1 MFLEASEHSTGLF
14 GWLSSCTAKA
24 GTPMQAAVAAQN
36 ATVAVLDSPRQVEEN
51 VQRLRQAGFDLSKLS
66 VVAKDRHPEQQVAAH
81 YGAGGQAR
89 YWGEQGG
96 FWTQMWA
103 TLSGWACVVIPDTG
117 PILVAGPLSGWI
129 VAALENEAVFGGLS
143 ALGAALYGLGIP
155 KDAVLR
161 NEAAVR
167 MDKLL
172 LIAHGAV
179 DEVGKARE
187 IMR

>member
-1 MFLEASEHSTGLF
+1 MR
-14 GWLSSCTAKA
+14 
-24 GTPMQAAVAAQN
+24 QAVAAQN
-36 ATVAVLDSPRQVEEN
+36 ATVAVLDSHRQVEES
-51 VQRLRQAGFDLSKLS
+51 VQRLRQSGFDLSKLS
-66 VVAKDRHPEQQVAAH
+66 VVAMDRHPDEQVVAH

-89 YWGEQGG
+89 YWGEFGP
-96 FWTQMWA
+96 FWTRMWA
-103 TLSGWACVVIPDTG
+103 SLSGWAHLVIPGAG
-117 PILVAGPLSGWI
+117 PILVAGPLAGWI

-155 KDAVLR
+155 KGAVLR
-161 NEAAVR
+161 CEAAVR

-187 IMR
+187 ILKDEQIRVVCS

>member
-1 MFLEASEHSTGLF
+1 
-14 GWLSSCTAKA
+14 
-24 GTPMQAAVAAQN
+24 MQPGVAAQN
-36 ATVAVLDSPRQVEEN
+36 AAVAVLDSHLQVEES
-51 VQRLRQAGFDLSKLS
+51 VQRLRQSGFDLSKLS
-66 VVAKDRHPEQQVAAH
+66 VVAKDRHPEQQVVAH
-81 YGAGGQAR
+81 YGADRQAK
-89 YWGEQGG
+89 YWGEFGP
-96 FWTQMWA
+96 FWTGMWA
-103 TLSGWACVVIPDTG
+103 SLSGWAYLVIPDTG

-129 VAALENEAVFGGLS
+129 VAALDNQAVFGGLS
-143 ALGAALYGLGIP
+143 ALGAALYSLGIP

>member
-1 MFLEASEHSTGLF
+1 
-14 GWLSSCTAKA
+14 
-24 GTPMQAAVAAQN
+24 MQPGVAAQN
-36 ATVAVLDSPRQVEEN
+36 ATVAVLDSHRQVEES
-51 VQRLRQAGFDLSKLS
+51 VERLRQSGFDLSKLS
-66 VVAKDRHPEQQVAAH
+66 LVAKERHPEQQVVAH
-81 YGAGGQAR
+81 YGADGQAR
-89 YWGEQGG
+89 CWGEFGR
-96 FWTQMWA
+96 FWTGMWA
-103 TLSGWACVVIPDTG
+103 LLSGWACFVIPDTG

-187 IMR
+187 ILSSAISSQNWP